1 MLVVDVETTGI
12 DEKKHS
18 IVSIGALYLFAPDNQ
33 FYQEARIWPGAEI
46 TDKALEINGF
56 TREQITDPTKP
67 SQKQM
72 LEQFIGWSSQF
83 NDLTLAGEN
92 PRFDLNFLNESFKRE
107 GLDFN
112 LGYRTVDLHSILYR
126 ELLIHDT
133 PRVLKKKVSAM
144 NGNFIFNYV
153 GLPKEPEP
161 HNALTGAKFEAEAF
175 YRLIIRDYLLEE
187 FEKYPIPKHL
197 LYKPSK

>member
-18 IVSIGALYLFAPDNQ
+18 IVSIGALYLFSPDNQ
-33 FYQEARIWPGAEI
+33 FYSESRIWPGAEI

-56 TREQITDPTKP
+56 AREQITNQSKP
-67 SQKQM
+67 PQKQV
-72 LEQFIGWSSQF
+72 LEDFIEWSSQF

-92 PRFDLNFLNESFKRE
+92 PRFDLNFLNESFRRE

-112 LGYRTVDLHSILYR
+112 LGYRTIDLHSILYR

-133 PRVLKKKVSAM
+133 PRILKKKVSAM

-153 GLPKEPEP
+153 GLPAEPEP
-161 HNALTGAKFEAEAF
+161 HNALIGAKFEAEAF

-187 FEKYPIPKHL
+187 FEKYQIPKHL